1 MKFFLILLLIF
12 TFNIFGADE
21 FNCGTIECDEFKVNI
36 SNNADLQNGLST
48 YMNYC
53 YGCHSL
59 QYSRYKRVAEDLEI
73 PIDLYVDNLIYDGS
87 KPGELMKISLTK
99 EDAVNW
105 LGAYPPDLTLEA
117 RIRSHERINT
127 YLRSYYSDSSRPYG
141 VNNLV
146 YKNVSM
152 PHVLED
158 LQSSM
163 TENEYNKVI
172 SNLTNF
178 LVYVSDPSSRERK
191 QMGVYVLLFLL
202 LFTSFAFL
210 LYREYKKELK

>member
-1 MKFFLILLLIF
+1 
-12 TFNIFGADE
+12 
-21 FNCGTIECDEFKVNI
+21 
-36 SNNADLQNGLST
+36 
-48 YMNYC
+48 
-53 YGCHSL
+53 
-59 QYSRYKRVAEDLEI
+59 
-73 PIDLYVDNLIYDGS
+73 
-87 KPGELMKISLTK
+87 MKISLTK
-99 EDAVNW
+99 DDAVNW

-117 RIRSHERINT
+117 RVRSPEWIYT

-163 TENEYNKVI
+163 TENEYNEAI